1 MATNKGREDALAKLK
16 EQMAAKKI
24 DMSGDGF
31 SNLNPPL
38 TPAQKRVAEIMAPY
52 QNAAADKKKAD
63 QKQSKMRLDE
73 IRANIVKNTKQ
84 PWQETG
90 FQPEYT
96 KDELAVVVARNRA
109 NAEQQQ
115 SSIQEYNAIAAK
127 LGLPAWDASTPKTG
141 NKTGTKTTQTEY
153 TDKEIQRILTSGT
166 PAEKEALDAAMNP
179 ESDNP
184 KPKPKSNNPKP
195 KPKSA
200 ETITVLKT
208 ERKRRDF
215 TRKYGNKMTREERNK
230 FKKDGIIPD
239 RFIDIYNSGK

>member
-1 MATNKGREDALAKLK
+1 
-16 EQMAAKKI
+16 MAAKKI

-31 SNLNPPL
+31 SKLEEPKSES
-38 TPAQKRVAEIMAPY
+38 QKWVDEIMAPY
-52 QNAAADKKKAD
+52 RGTAADAD
-63 QKQSKMRLDE
+63 KRRLDE

-84 PWQETG
+84 PWKAYEDYT
-90 FQPEYT
+90 PE
-96 KDELAVVVARNRA
+96 ELAVVVARNKA
-109 NAEQQQ
+109 NEGQQQ
-115 SSIQEYNAIAAK
+115 SSIQEYNTIAEK
-127 LGLPAWDASTPKTG
+127 HGLPAWDASTPKTG